1 MTSVHPTVLRWIARG
16 GHTTNASAAPQL
28 GKTAQTPTTRI
39 NPTCASTTSSAKL
52 RSTDVP
58 AITRAR
64 VAGGCRVLVMMV
76 RTEAVAAANDAAN
89 AAVHVIAASNVEPAA
104 SAVGNASEENVD
116 AVNISPPPIVRSH
129 FNAIMTPTPPANT
142 TGAKRVKRHSLGI
155 RAIAMVAATSDST
168 TRRISNRHA

>member
-16 GHTTNASAAPQL
+16 GHMTNASAAPQL

-76 RTEAVAAANDAAN
+76 RTEAVAAANEAAN

-116 AVNISPPPIVRSH
+116 AVNISPPIVRSQ
-129 FNAIMTPTPPANT
+129 FNAMMTPTPPANT

-155 RAIAMVAATSDST
+155 RAIAIVAARSDST
-168 TRRISNRHA
+168 TRCISNRHA